1 MDLRPR
7 GGQHRP
13 AAPVTARTAQAPR
26 EEQRAP
32 SAVSKPAPTK
42 KNRIVSKK
50 HFVALVIIAALI
62 AAGLFAWSKMTNQ
75 IDGARYQAVFLTNG
89 QVYFGKLHDYYGN
102 RPYMTDVYY
111 FQGSNAGGTSQSST
125 QQLRKLGQEV
135 HGPEQKLILNKD
147 SILFVENLREDSS
160 VVSAIAKGSDG
171 ETTANPTGGITR

>member
-26 EEQRAP
+26 EERRAP

-75 IDGARYQAVFLTNG
+75 IDGARYQAVFLSNG
-89 QVYFGKLHDYYGN
+89 QVYFGKLHDYYNG
-102 RPYMTDVYY
+102 RPYLTDVYY
-111 FQGSNAGGTSQSST
+111 FQGTGNTQSQVSAQ
-125 QQLRKLGQEV
+125 QQLRKLGSEV
-135 HGPEQKLILNKD
+135 HGPEEKLILNKD
-147 SILFVENLREDSS
+147 SILFVENLREDSA
-160 VVSAIAKGSDG
+160 VVSAINKQQDGDASQATGS
-171 ETTANPTGGITR
+171 TITR